1 MSEHPAPTNP
11 EVQFEKGDVDAT
23 SLLKFLFWTV
33 VATVAIVFL
42 LWRLYFVFVAREA
55 ARQPP
60 PPVMRPDAAQMAP
73 PRPLLQVQPEPPA
86 ELGARFAAQNLAEF
100 RAQEDALLGSYGWVD
115 KDLGRVR
122 IPLAE
127 EMRLVAERGLPSF
140 LPTPP
145 PAPAPTAPP
154 GKGAAK

>member
-1 MSEHPAPTNP
+1 M
-11 EVQFEKGDVDAT
+11 
-23 SLLKFLFWTV
+23 LFWRWGLSS
-33 VATVAIVFL
+33 VFGPQ
-42 LWRLYFVFVAREA
+42 EA
-55 ARQPP
+55 ARRPP

-73 PRPLLQVQPEPPA
+73 PRPLPQVEPEPPA
-86 ELGARFAAQNLAEF
+86 DLGARFAAQNLAAF

-127 EMRLVAERGLPSF
+127 AMRIVAERGLPSF

>member
-1 MSEHPAPTNP
+1 MSERPAPTNP
-11 EVQFEKGDVDAT
+11 EVQFEKGDVNAT

-33 VATVAIVFL
+33 AATVSIVFL
-42 LWRLYFVFVAREA
+42 LWRLYFVFVAQEA

-60 PPVMRPDAAQMAP
+60 PP
-73 PRPLLQVQPEPPA
+73 
-86 ELGARFAAQNLAEF
+86 NLSAF
-100 RAQEDALLGSYGWVD
+100 RAQEDALLASYGWVD

-127 EMRLVAERGLPSF
+127 AMRIVAERGLPSF

-154 GKGAAK
+154 GKGAAR

>member
-1 MSEHPAPTNP
+1 MPEREAPSNP
-11 EVQFEKGDVDAT
+11 EVRFEKGDVDAT

-33 VATVAIVFL
+33 VATVTIVFL

-73 PRPLLQVQPEPPA
+73 PRPLLQVQPEPPPDQA
-86 ELGARFAAQNLAEF
+86 ARFASQNLAAF

-115 KDLGRVR
+115 KDLGRVH

-127 EMRLVAERGLPSF
+127 AMRIVAERGLPSF
-140 LPTPP
+140 LPPPP
-145 PAPAPTAPP
+145 PAPAPTVPP
-154 GKGAAK
+154 GMGAGK